1 MSTLPYRRNDP
12 HANPAPIAMS
22 LPPPLLRFI
31 EEELSRTPFLIQRVT
46 AAAIS
51 QLQQGTRPEATSS
64 RDERLVRSEV
74 MESLLSSTPEFTQLF
89 ADKLREIVTNEL
101 GGRLQSTASGG
112 HNDTTGF
119 DLVDESR
126 VESDIEISRATQA
139 IDQAAEWELREL
151 QTFTSA
157 LAGQT
162 HVIANSNPLRPS
174 VYAQALW
181 HATCAIT
188 PRLTHRRLLLR
199 TVAGCLAGQLKMT
212 WAAACTRLES
222 SGIEPSAY
230 KTTAFPSDAATR
242 AAKLAPAPVQRLH
255 HLLSKM
261 PGAPSGG
268 DGHSPERPATG
279 ARVNDG
285 AQHAR
290 FTAAFEQALQGIE
303 ALLQSQV
310 LTVPGTAVGAPGP
323 TSPLHEHSATLV
335 SHAADVVD
343 RQIVELLSL
352 LFEAVLRDDQ
362 LSAATRA
369 VLARLQVSALRVA
382 LGDATMLESDQHP
395 VWQLMNRIAA
405 ATRLWPRPDDP
416 RAAQLLEFSE
426 SLATQIAASSQP
438 SAELYSRGLEQ
449 LDEHLAQ
456 QQQAQREESRSLI
469 ESLTLADRRDTL
481 QDELADQFAEQ
492 FSSIKTAPLV
502 VRFMTQEWPR
512 VVAESLL
519 RFGAQDEQST
529 ALLKV
534 ADDLRASL
542 LVDTNNRQQLF
553 SLLPP
558 LLKRLRAGMALIS
571 LPEAQQK
578 ALLDDLMDAHN
589 QLLGFS
595 KRSGELRLTDVP
607 TEQKPVWADTQ
618 SLEEASV
625 EPMIE
630 VASMDTVPAELLA
643 TDDKAQTMPDSLTEQ
658 IILSQPCQWLI
669 GGRWQQVQ
677 LLWRSETA
685 RFFLF
690 AGETAGCPH
699 SITGVAL
706 ERLGREG
713 LIKPLNEPQLL
724 QRAIDRVVEQLGQ
737 PQR

>member
-1 MSTLPYRRNDP
+1 MSTLPHRRNDP
-12 HANPAPIAMS
+12 HANPAPIDMS

-51 QLQQGTRPEATSS
+51 QLQQATRPEATSS

-101 GGRLQSTASGG
+101 GGRLQSTPSGG
-112 HNDTTGF
+112 HHDTTGF

-126 VESDIEISRATQA
+126 VDADIEISRATQA

-162 HVIANSNPLRPS
+162 HVIANSNPLRPA

-212 WAAACTRLES
+212 WAAACTRLEGQ
-222 SGIEPSAY
+222 GIEPSAY
-230 KTTAFPSDAATR
+230 KTTAFPSGAAPDAAKAKR
-242 AAKLAPAPVQRLH
+242 AGAQRLD
-255 HLLSKM
+255 HLLSRM
-261 PGAPSGG
+261 PGAAPAAGAPLSGPSTADPTVSAG
-268 DGHSPERPATG
+268 AQG
-279 ARVNDG
+279 AR
-285 AQHAR
+285 
-290 FTAAFEQALQGIE
+290 FSAAFEQALLSIE
-303 ALLQSQV
+303 GLLRSHGAAGPGSGGSVDNALL
-310 LTVPGTAVGAPGP
+310 
-323 TSPLHEHSATLV
+323 PLHEHGASLAD
-335 SHAADVVD
+335 HAADGID
-343 RQIVELLSL
+343 RQIVELLSR
-352 LFEAVLRDDQ
+352 LFEAVLCDDQ

-405 ATRLWPRPDDP
+405 AAGLWPHPGDP

-426 SLATQIAASSQP
+426 SLATQIAATSQP
-438 SAELYSRGLEQ
+438 STELYSRGLEQ
-449 LDEHLAQ
+449 LEEHLAQ
-456 QQQAQREESRSLI
+456 QHQAQRDESLTLI
-469 ESLTLADRRDTL
+469 ESLVLADRRETL
-481 QDELADQFAEQ
+481 QDELSAQFAEP
-492 FSSIKTAPLV
+492 FSSITTAPRV
-502 VRFMTQEWPR
+502 VDFMKREWPR

-519 RFGAQDEQST
+519 RFGADNEHSA

-534 ADDLRASL
+534 VDDLPASL
-542 LVDTNNRQQLF
+542 RVDPSQRQQLF

-558 LLKRLRAGMALIS
+558 LLKRLREGMALIA
-571 LPEAQQK
+571 LPEARQK
-578 ALLDDLMDAHN
+578 ALLDDLMDAHH

-595 KRSGELRLTDVP
+595 KRADDLGLSDTPSVD
-607 TEQKPVWADTQ
+607 KPVWADTQ
-618 SLEEASV
+618 PA

-630 VASMDTVPAELLA
+630 VASMDTVPADLLA
-643 TDDKAQTMPDSLTEQ
+643 ADDGLQTMPDSLTEH
-658 IILSQPCQWLI
+658 IVLAQPCLWLI

-677 LLWRSETA
+677 LLWRSESA

-713 LIKPLNEPQLL
+713 LIKPLADSQLL
-724 QRAIDRVVEQLGQ
+724 QRAMDRVAEQLGQ
-737 PQR
+737 PRR

>member
-1 MSTLPYRRNDP
+1 MSY
-12 HANPAPIAMS
+12 
-22 LPPPLLRFI
+22 PPLMLRFI
-31 EEELSRTPFLIQRVT
+31 EEELTRTRPLIERVT
-46 AAAIS
+46 AATIS
-51 QLQQGTRPEATSS
+51 KLQPAAKPDPSTS
-64 RDERLVRSEV
+64 RADRLLQSEV
-74 MESLLSSTPEFTQLF
+74 LECLLRGTPEFTQLF
-89 ADKLREIVTNEL
+89 ADKLRESVMGDLAGQE
-101 GGRLQSTASGG
+101 QSTTFGG
-112 HNDTTGF
+112 WRDVAGF
-119 DLVDESR
+119 ELVDEGR
-126 VESDIEISRATQA
+126 VESDIEISRATQV

-157 LAGQT
+157 LAGQA
-162 HVIANSNPLRPS
+162 HVSASSNPLRPS

-199 TVAGCLAGQLKMT
+199 TAAGCLAGQLKMD
-212 WAAACTRLES
+212 WAGACTRLEN

-230 KTTAFPSDAATR
+230 KTTAFPSDAATH
-242 AAKLAPAPVQRLH
+242 AAKREPSPAQRLD
-255 HLLSKM
+255 HLLSRM
-261 PGAPSGG
+261 PGAASGG
-268 DGHSPERPATG
+268 GGYGPEHSAAG
-279 ARVNDG
+279 ARMSAE
-285 AQHAR
+285 AQDAR
-290 FTAAFEQALQGIE
+290 FTAAFEQALQAIE
-303 ALLQSQV
+303 LLLRSQAL
-310 LTVPGTAVGAPGP
+310 PGAGAAVGLPGP
-323 TSPLHEHSATLV
+323 PSPLHEHSASLAAQ
-335 SHAADVVD
+335 AADVVD
-343 RQIVELLSL
+343 RQIVELMSL
-352 LFEAVLRDDQ
+352 LFDAVLRDDQ
-362 LSAATRA
+362 LCPATRA

-382 LGDATMLESDQHP
+382 LSDATMLESDQHP

-405 ATRLWPRPDDP
+405 ATRLWPRADDP
-416 RAAQLLEFSE
+416 RTAQLLEFSD
-426 SLATQIAASSQP
+426 SLATQIAATSQA
-438 SAELYSRGLEQ
+438 STDLYVRGLEQ

-481 QDELADQFAEQ
+481 QDEFSDQFAEQ
-492 FSSIKTAPLV
+492 FSSITTAPRV
-502 VRFMTQEWPR
+502 VRFMTQDWPR
-512 VVAESLL
+512 VVTESLL

-529 ALLKV
+529 ALLMV
-534 ADDLRASL
+534 ADDLRSSL
-542 LVDTNNRQQLF
+542 LVDPNNRQQLF

-558 LLKRLRAGMALIS
+558 LLKRLRAGMALIA

-589 QLLGFS
+589 KLLGFS
-595 KRSGELRLTDVP
+595 KRSGDLRPADEP
-607 TEQKPVWADTQ
+607 TAHKPVWADTQ

-630 VASMDTVPAELLA
+630 VASMDTVPAELLP
-643 TDDKAQTMPDSLTEQ
+643 TDDGPQTMPDSLTEQ

-713 LIKPLNEPQLL
+713 LIKPLDEPQLL
-724 QRAIDRVVEQLGQ
+724 QRAIDRVVQQLGQ

>member
-1 MSTLPYRRNDP
+1 
-12 HANPAPIAMS
+12 MS
-22 LPPPLLRFI
+22 LPQPLLRFI

-46 AAAIS
+46 ASAIS

-101 GGRLQSTASGG
+101 GGRPQSTSSGG
-112 HNDTTGF
+112 LNEATGF

-126 VESDIEISRATQA
+126 VDSDIEISRATQA

-157 LAGQT
+157 LAGQA

-199 TVAGCLAGQLKMT
+199 TVAGCLAGQLKMS
-212 WAAACTRLES
+212 WAAACTRLEGQ
-222 SGIEPSAY
+222 GIEPSAY
-230 KTTAFPSDAATR
+230 KTTAFPSGAATDAAQAKR
-242 AAKLAPAPVQRLH
+242 AGAQRLD
-255 HLLSKM
+255 HLLSRM
-261 PGAPSGG
+261 PGSASGVGAPPSGTSTAG
-268 DGHSPERPATG
+268 PNVSAGAQG
-279 ARVNDG
+279 AR
-285 AQHAR
+285 
-290 FTAAFEQALQGIE
+290 FSAAFEQALQSMEG
-303 ALLQSQV
+303 LLRSHAV
-310 LTVPGTAVGAPGP
+310 AGPGAVGGA
-323 TSPLHEHSATLV
+323 TNASLPLHEHGV
-335 SHAADVVD
+335 SLAAHAADGID
-343 RQIVELLSL
+343 RQIVELLSR
-352 LFEAVLRDDQ
+352 LFEAVLCDDQ

-405 ATRLWPRPDDP
+405 AAALWPRSDDP
-416 RAAQLLEFSE
+416 RTARLLEFSE
-426 SLATQIAASSQP
+426 SLASQIAASSQP

-449 LDEHLAQ
+449 LEEHLAQ
-456 QQQAQREESRSLI
+456 QHQAQRDESLTLI
-469 ESLTLADRRDTL
+469 ESLVLADRRETL
-481 QDELADQFAEQ
+481 QDELSEQFAEP
-492 FSSIKTAPLV
+492 FSSITTAPRV
-502 VRFMTQEWPR
+502 VDFMKREWPR

-519 RFGAQDEQST
+519 RFGADNEHSA

-534 ADDLRASL
+534 VDDLPASL
-542 LVDTNNRQQLF
+542 RVDPSQRQQLF

-558 LLKRLRAGMALIS
+558 LLKRLREGMALIA
-571 LPEAQQK
+571 LPEARQK
-578 ALLDDLMDAHN
+578 ALLDDLMDAHH

-595 KRSGELRLTDVP
+595 KKPGDLGLSDTSSVDR
-607 TEQKPVWADTQ
+607 PVWADTQ
-618 SLEEASV
+618 PAEETAAKA
-625 EPMIE
+625 MIE
-630 VASMDTVPAELLA
+630 VASMDTVPAELLS
-643 TDDKAQTMPDSLTEQ
+643 TDEGLQTMADSLTEH
-658 IILSQPCQWLI
+658 IVLAQPCLWLI

-677 LLWRSETA
+677 LLWRSESA

-713 LIKPLNEPQLL
+713 LIKPLADSQLL
-724 QRAIDRVVEQLGQ
+724 QRAMDRVAEQLGQ
-737 PQR
+737 PRR

>member
-1 MSTLPYRRNDP
+1 MPRRRIDT
-12 HANPAPIAMS
+12 HANPAPIEMS
-22 LPPPLLRFI
+22 LPPPMLRFI
-31 EEELSRTPFLIQRVT
+31 EEELSRTPALIQRVT
-46 AAAIS
+46 ASAIS
-51 QLQQGTRPEATSS
+51 QLQHATRPESTSS

-74 MESLLSSTPEFTQLF
+74 LESLLSSSPEFAQLF

-112 HNDTTGF
+112 QSDTTGF

-126 VESDIEISRATQA
+126 VDADIEISRATQA

-199 TVAGCLAGQLKMT
+199 TVAGCLAGQLKMN
-212 WAAACTRLES
+212 WAAACTRLEGQ
-222 SGIEPSAY
+222 GIEPSAY
-230 KTTAFPSDAATR
+230 KTTAFALGTVPDAAKAKR
-242 AAKLAPAPVQRLH
+242 AGAQRLD
-255 HLLSKM
+255 HLLSRM
-261 PGAPSGG
+261 PGAASGG
-268 DGHSPERPATG
+268 AALPSPAAGASTAVPNVSAGAQG
-279 ARVNDG
+279 AR
-285 AQHAR
+285 
-290 FTAAFEQALQGIE
+290 FSAAFEQALQRIE
-303 ALLQSQV
+303 VLLRSHAAASPGAL
-310 LTVPGTAVGAPGP
+310 GGAPNAP
-323 TSPLHEHSATLV
+323 LPLHEHRTSLAD
-335 SHAADVVD
+335 HAADGID
-343 RQIVELLSL
+343 RQIVELLSR
-352 LFEAVLRDDQ
+352 LFEAVLSDDQ

-405 ATRLWPRPDDP
+405 AAGLWPRSDDP
-416 RAAQLLEFSE
+416 RTAQLLEFSE
-426 SLATQIAASSQP
+426 SLATQIAATSQP
-438 SAELYSRGLEQ
+438 STELYSRGLEQ
-449 LDEHLAQ
+449 LEEHLAH
-456 QQQAQREESRSLI
+456 QQQAQRDESLALI
-469 ESLTLADRRDTL
+469 ESLVLADRRETL
-481 QDELADQFAEQ
+481 QDELSDQFAES
-492 FSSIKTAPLV
+492 FSSITTAPRV
-502 VRFMTQEWPR
+502 VQFMTREWPR

-519 RFGAQDEQST
+519 RFGADNEHSA

-534 ADDLRASL
+534 VDDLPASL
-542 LVDTNNRQQLF
+542 RVDPSQRQQLF

-558 LLKRLRAGMALIS
+558 LLKRLREGMSLIA
-571 LPEAQQK
+571 LPEARQK
-578 ALLDDLMDAHN
+578 ALLDDLMDAHH

-595 KRSGELRLTDVP
+595 KRADDLLRSDTP
-607 TEQKPVWADTQ
+607 TVDKPVWADTQ
-618 SLEEASV
+618 PAEA
-625 EPMIE
+625 MIE
-630 VASMDTVPAELLA
+630 VASMDTVPAELLS
-643 TDDKAQTMPDSLTEQ
+643 TDEGPQTMPDSLTEH
-658 IILSQPCQWLI
+658 IVLAQPCLWLI

-677 LLWRSETA
+677 LLWRSESA

-713 LIKPLNEPQLL
+713 LIKPLADSQLL
-724 QRAIDRVVEQLGQ
+724 QRAMDRVAEQLGQ
-737 PQR
+737 PRR

>member
-1 MSTLPYRRNDP
+1 
-12 HANPAPIAMS
+12 MS

-51 QLQQGTRPEATSS
+51 QLQHASRPEATSS

-89 ADKLREIVTNEL
+89 ADKLREIVTHEL
-101 GGRLQSTASGG
+101 GGQLQSTASGG
-112 HNDTTGF
+112 QSDTTGF

-126 VESDIEISRATQA
+126 VDADIEISRATQA

-162 HVIANSNPLRPS
+162 HVIANSNPLRPA

-212 WAAACTRLES
+212 WAAACTRLEGQ
-222 SGIEPSAY
+222 GIEPSAY
-230 KTTAFPSDAATR
+230 KTTAFPSGTAAQ
-242 AAKLAPAPVQRLH
+242 AAKANRPGTQRLD
-255 HLLSKM
+255 HLLSRM
-261 PGAPSGG
+261 PGGASGVGAPPSGTSTAG
-268 DGHSPERPATG
+268 PNVSTG
-279 ARVNDG
+279 AQG
-285 AQHAR
+285 AR
-290 FTAAFEQALQGIE
+290 FSAAFEQALQSLE
-303 ALLQSQV
+303 ALLRSHGV
-310 LTVPGTAVGAPGP
+310 AGPGAVGGTPNA
-323 TSPLHEHSATLV
+323 SLPLHEHDTSLAD
-335 SHAADVVD
+335 HAADGID
-343 RQIVELLSL
+343 RQIVELLSR
-352 LFEAVLRDDQ
+352 LFEAVLCDDQ

-382 LGDATMLESDQHP
+382 LGDASMLESDQHP

-405 ATRLWPRPDDP
+405 TAGLWPRADDP

-426 SLATQIAASSQP
+426 SLATQIAATSQP
-438 SAELYSRGLEQ
+438 STELYSRGLEQ
-449 LDEHLAQ
+449 LEEHLAQ
-456 QQQAQREESRSLI
+456 QQQAQRNESLALI
-469 ESLTLADRRDTL
+469 ESLALADRRDAL
-481 QDELADQFAEQ
+481 QDELSAQFAEP
-492 FSSIKTAPLV
+492 FSSITTAPRV
-502 VRFMTQEWPR
+502 ADFMKREWPR

-519 RFGAQDEQST
+519 RFGADNEHS
-529 ALLKV
+529 ADLLKV
-534 ADDLRASL
+534 VDDLPASL
-542 LVDTNNRQQLF
+542 RVDPSQRQQLF

-558 LLKRLRAGMALIS
+558 LLKRLREGMALIA
-571 LPEAQQK
+571 LPEARQK
-578 ALLDDLMDAHN
+578 VLLDDLMDAHH

-595 KRSGELRLTDVP
+595 KRPNDPVLSDMP
-607 TEQKPVWADTQ
+607 TGDNPVWADTQ
-618 SLEEASV
+618 PAEETAA

-630 VASMDTVPAELLA
+630 VASMDTVPAELLS
-643 TDDKAQTMPDSLTEQ
+643 TDEGPQTMPDSLTEH
-658 IILSQPCQWLI
+658 IVLAQPCLWLI

-677 LLWRSETA
+677 LLWRSESA

-713 LIKPLNEPQLL
+713 LIKPLADSQLL
-724 QRAIDRVVEQLGQ
+724 QRAMDRVAEQLGQ
-737 PQR
+737 PRR

>member
-1 MSTLPYRRNDP
+1 
-12 HANPAPIAMS
+12 MS
-22 LPPPLLRFI
+22 LPPPMLRFI
-31 EEELSRTPFLIQRVT
+31 EEELSRTPVLIERVT

-51 QLQQGTRPEATSS
+51 QLQQAARPEATTS
-64 RDERLVRSEV
+64 RDERLVRCEV
-74 MESLLSSTPEFTQLF
+74 MESLLRGAPEFNQLF
-89 ADKLREIVTNEL
+89 ADKLRERVMGEL
-101 GGRLQSTASGG
+101 GAVLQSNPSDGD
-112 HNDTTGF
+112 NDTTSF

-126 VESDIEISRATQA
+126 VEADIEISRATQA

-157 LAGQT
+157 LAGQA
-162 HVIANSNPLRPS
+162 HVSASSNPLRPS

-199 TVAGCLAGQLKMT
+199 TVAGCLAGQLKMA
-212 WAAACTRLES
+212 WAGACTRLED

-230 KTTAFPSDAATR
+230 KTTAFPSGTGADAAKAKR
-242 AAKLAPAPVQRLH
+242 ADAQRLD
-255 HLLSKM
+255 HLLSRM
-261 PGAPSGG
+261 PGAASGG
-268 DGHSPERPATG
+268 GAPGPSMAATE
-279 ARVNDG
+279 VNAG
-285 AQHAR
+285 AQDVR
-290 FTAAFEQALQGIE
+290 FTAAFEQALHSIE
-303 ALLQSQV
+303 SLLRSHA
-310 LTVPGTAVGAPGP
+310 VPGVGSVGGIQN
-323 TSPLHEHSATLV
+323 TPLPMHEHSASLV
-335 SHAADVVD
+335 AHATHGID
-343 RQIVELLSL
+343 RQIVELLSR
-352 LFEAVLRDDQ
+352 LFEAVLCDEQ
-362 LSAATRA
+362 LSLGARA

-382 LGDATMLESDQHP
+382 LSDATMLESDQHP

-405 ATRLWPRPDDP
+405 ATRLWPHPDDP
-416 RAAQLLEFSE
+416 RTAQLLEFSDW
-426 SLATQIAASSQP
+426 LTTQIAATSQP
-438 SAELYSRGLEQ
+438 STDLYLRGLEQ
-449 LDEHLAQ
+449 LGEHLAQ
-456 QQQAQREESRSLI
+456 QQQAQREEARSLI
-469 ESLTLADRRDTL
+469 ESLSLADRRDTL
-481 QDELADQFAEQ
+481 QYELSDQFAEQ
-492 FSSIKTAPLV
+492 FSSIKTAPRV

-512 VVAESLL
+512 VVTESFL

-542 LVDTNNRQQLF
+542 LVDPNNRQQLF
-553 SLLPP
+553 GLLPP
-558 LLKRLRAGMALIS
+558 LLKRLRAGMALIAW
-571 LPEAQQK
+571 PEDRQK

-595 KRSGELRLTDVP
+595 KRSGELRLTDAP

-618 SLEEASV
+618 SLEDASV

-643 TDDKAQTMPDSLTEQ
+643 TDDGAQTMSDSLTEK